1 MPTTV
6 VSWNIAKSHEP
17 WRQLLQMGAD
27 IALLQ
32 EAGPVPPDV
41 AGEVDTGPVEHWDS
55 HVWNSRCTKAG
66 SNICTTGGRWL

>member
-32 EAGPVPPDV
+32 GAAG
-41 AGEVDTGPVEHWDS
+41 GH
-55 HVWNSRCTKAG
+55 
-66 SNICTTGGRWL
+66 GRGN

>member
-41 AGEVDTGPVEHWDS
+41 AGEVDTAPWSIGTRTFGIRVG
-55 HVWNSRCTKAG
+55 TKAV
-66 SNICTTGGRWL
+66 SKICTTGGRWL